1 MRLFC
6 RQLFWSVLSGVL
18 LAVIGGAVYR
28 GYEIV
33 QAGYALDS
41 VPPLKMM
48 FDVMRLHAIAAYGA
62 AAGVAFAVLGPL
74 LGFCQRSIASLFRRA
89 PPAVEQA
96 DPDSIIRSE
105 RAQVADSYLSSLGE
119 RSLDHVLVTPHDDEE
134 APSIENMITARRGTF
149 TYRVLAYRHLSDEER
164 IRVVQEALRLGHVQE
179 PPPGGTST
187 VMTSIGKK

>member
-1 MRLFC
+1 MRLFF

-28 GYEIV
+28 GYEII

-48 FDVMRLHAIAAYGA
+48 FDVMRLHVMAAYGA

-74 LGFCQRSIASLFRRA
+74 FGFCKRSIASLCRRA
-89 PPAVEQA
+89 PTVVEQP
-96 DPDSIIRSE
+96 DPDSLIRAE
-105 RAQVADSYLSSLGE
+105 RAQVADTYLSTLGE

-134 APSIENMITARRGTF
+134 APSIENMITARGGTF
-149 TYRVLAYRHLSDEER
+149 TYRVLAYRHMSEEER
-164 IRVVQEALRLGHVQE
+164 MRVVQEALRLGHVQE
-179 PPPGGTST
+179 PPPGGTAT
-187 VMTSIGKK
+187 VMTSVGKQ